1 MPNRENTCLIMHDP
15 EERKVLNRIL
25 CRAGYRVSEY
35 DEGSAFLRDLPIV
48 LASCAIVDIR
58 LPDVDAVAFIAE
70 ASRSRPD
77 IAFVIATRSKDVP
90 YAMHAMN
97 EGAVDFIEKPVDGE
111 ILLQLL
117 GNAVS
122 SQPPKA
128 SQLPAVH
135 NRAGLVDRLTPR
147 ERDVLG
153 LLVQGYRNKLIAY
166 ELGISQ
172 RTVEVYRARVMRRL
186 NAGSLAELVRIAI
199 EEGLYHTSGKAA
211 APSNL

>member
-1 MPNRENTCLIMHDP
+1 MHDP
-15 EERKVLNRIL
+15 EERRVLNRIL

-35 DEGSAFLRDLPIV
+35 DEGSAFLNDLPTV
-48 LASCAIVDIR
+48 HASCAIVDVR
-58 LPDVDAVAFIAE
+58 LPDIEVVAFIAE
-70 ASRSRPD
+70 ASRSCPN
-77 IAFVIATRSKDVP
+77 IAFVIATSSADVP

-117 GNAVS
+117 CDAMN
-122 SQPPKA
+122 SQSPRA
-128 SQLPAVH
+128 SELRTVRTRP
-135 NRAGLVDRLTPR
+135 GLVDRLTPR

-153 LLVQGYRNKLIAY
+153 LLVQGYRNKVIAY

-186 NAGSLAELVRIAI
+186 SAGSVAELVRVAI
-199 EEGLYHTSGKAA
+199 EEGLYQTPGMAPP
-211 APSNL
+211 PSNL